1 MRLQTCIIMYLNRFN
16 WGKNKFKTA
25 FHDKTDWAFALSYPP
40 IFFVENPWNFL
51 MLAILH
57 ISYDRLRGSYEFL
70 RLFPRVSPERPRNT
84 YFDLMQIQYKNRWFR
99 ASAFREL
106 WEWPTSYNMKTRDW
120 LVFRNI
126 FFWFISTPFSNIVSK
141 YTNKTTS
148 FEILYIL
155 AIYPFLKNGVFSDS
169 GIKTLL
175 LLFSCIWKQFTH

>member
-1 MRLQTCIIMYLNRFN
+1 
-16 WGKNKFKTA
+16 
-25 FHDKTDWAFALSYPP
+25 
-40 IFFVENPWNFL
+40 

-155 AIYPFLKNGVFSDS
+155 AIYPFLKNGFFSDS

-175 LLFSCIWKQFTH
+175 LLFSCTVYENNSRTKTLILRSSCMFIFTKINVFHMHLTCL

>member
-1 MRLQTCIIMYLNRFN
+1 
-16 WGKNKFKTA
+16 
-25 FHDKTDWAFALSYPP
+25 
-40 IFFVENPWNFL
+40 

-57 ISYDRLRGSYEFL
+57 ISYDPLRGSYEFL

-155 AIYPFLKNGVFSDS
+155 AIYPFLKNGFFSDS